1 MPTQLASASPCTI
14 APALDPDQGWREPL
28 QALADRCSPRLA
40 RWRTFR
46 TGGQVIPSFVLVG
59 PRGQGMPIRLALIAG
74 LSAQD
79 AVATAALA
87 KLLVELDLAPL
98 LAQDYAL
105 FSYPQANPTPRAAS
119 AGRNFTKDFWR
130 GSADPAVRF
139 FEREFEVNAF
149 DAIIF
154 IQANQPV
161 CGFQIR
167 TCNRLI
173 ATEVLWAAVEVAQR
187 FVPLAPEPIRL
198 WPSFDAE
205 QTSIFNTGHLR
216 PRPFC
221 LSLCTPGQ
229 RSGEEQIAAIVFGL
243 KQILRHYRALIR
255 HTQRL

>member
-1 MPTQLASASPCTI
+1 M
-14 APALDPDQGWREPL
+14 
-28 QALADRCSPRLA
+28 
-40 RWRTFR
+40 
-46 TGGQVIPSFVLVG
+46 LVG
-59 PRGQGMPIRLALIAG
+59 PRGQGVPIRLALIAG
-74 LSAQD
+74 LSAED
-79 AVATAALA
+79 AVATVALT
-87 KLLVELDLAPL
+87 KLLIELDLAPL

-105 FSYPQANPTPRAAS
+105 FGYPQANPTPRAAG
-119 AGRNFTKDFWR
+119 AGRDFTKDFWR

-161 CGFQIR
+161 PGFQIR

-198 WPSFDAE
+198 WPSFEAE
-205 QTSIFNTGHLR
+205 QASIFNTGHLR

-229 RSGEEQIAAIVFGL
+229 RSGEEQIAAVVFGL
-243 KQILRHYRALIR
+243 KQILHHYRVLIR
-255 HTQRL
+255 HTQQL